1 MIRTCLAFA
10 AVLGTVSFLSLS
22 APALAG
28 KEDAPAS
35 AQTPVA
41 APVSITDAYS
51 FATSEGQAN
60 GAVFA
65 RIVNLGDEDRILSAA
80 SPAAKTVE
88 LHEHVME
95 GDVMGMRK
103 VDSIALPK
111 GTLEMGP
118 MGYHIMLI
126 DLTAPLAV
134 GGTVPVTLTFE
145 KAGAI
150 ETTASVVPPGQV
162 PESEK
167 SGAMGHEMEHNMGHQ
182 MDHEMHG
189 APEGHDANAPKSGY

>member
-1 MIRTCLAFA
+1 MIRTCLALS
-10 AVLGTVSFLSLS
+10 AVLGTVSFFSLP

-28 KEDAPAS
+28 KEGVPAS
-35 AQTPVA
+35 AQAPVA
-41 APVSITDAYS
+41 ASVSVAGAYS

-65 RIVNLGDEDRILSAA
+65 RIINLGDEDRILSAA

-118 MGYHIMLI
+118 MGYHVMLI

-150 ETTASVVPPGQV
+150 EITASVVPPGQV

-167 SGAMGHEMEHNMGHQ
+167 SGGT
-182 MDHEMHG
+182 MDHEM
-189 APEGHDANAPKSGY
+189 GHDAATPKSGH

>member
-1 MIRTCLAFA
+1 MIRTSLALA

-22 APALAG
+22 APARAG

-35 AQTPVA
+35 AQVPVA
-41 APVSITDAYS
+41 APVSAANAYS
-51 FATSEGQAN
+51 FATAEGQAN

-65 RIVNLGDEDRILSAA
+65 RIINLGDEDRILSAA

-126 DLTAPLAV
+126 DLNAPLKV
-134 GGTVPVTLTFE
+134 GETVPVTLTFE

-150 ETTASVVPPGQV
+150 DITASIVPPGQV

-167 SGAMGHEMEHNMGHQ
+167 SDAMDHGMEHDMGHG

-189 APEGHDANAPKSGY
+189 APEGYDANAPKSGH